1 MTRTSK
7 RGGSPSSSTP
17 RATDLIQ
24 DPETGEIL
32 GVQALANS
40 SELMNIRANKAVIMA
55 CGGYEYDETMKA
67 NYLRD
72 YPTNFYGWQYNT
84 GDGIRMTQKVGAGL
98 WHMNTQAG
106 SFNAWFPA
114 HGPMGFTVAAKGNG
128 WIYVDTAGKRF
139 YNESTASG
147 DDWDMALDNVNI
159 AGPQYARIPTFMV
172 FDEVTRKAGALGNTT
187 ISSTSIPTQLG
198 GSAYLWGTDN
208 SAEIANGWIIKGA
221 TSPADLA
228 NAINSATIASVPSG
242 AAPNTLASEMVFNI
256 DPNVLTTTINNFNN
270 YCAAGVDP
278 DFGRPATTL
287 QALKTPPYYAIALWP
302 GGPNTL
308 GGAIRNAQSQVC
320 DPDNNPIPRLYSA
333 GEFGSVWG
341 FLYPGRGNNS
351 ENIVFGR
358 IAGHNAAGENPWV

>member
-1 MTRTSK
+1 
-7 RGGSPSSSTP
+7 
-17 RATDLIQ
+17 
-24 DPETGEIL
+24 
-32 GVQALANS
+32 
-40 SELMNIRANKAVIMA
+40 
-55 CGGYEYDETMKA
+55 
-67 NYLRD
+67 
-72 YPTNFYGWQYNT
+72 
-84 GDGIRMTQKVGAGL
+84 
-98 WHMNTQAG
+98 
-106 SFNAWFPA
+106 
-114 HGPMGFTVAAKGNG
+114 
-128 WIYVDTAGKRF
+128 
-139 YNESTASG
+139 
-147 DDWDMALDNVNI
+147 
-159 AGPQYARIPTFMV
+159 
-172 FDEVTRKAGALGNTT
+172 
-187 ISSTSIPTQLG
+187 
-198 GSAYLWGTDN
+198 
-208 SAEIANGWIIKGA
+208 
-221 TSPADLA
+221 
-228 NAINSATIASVPSG
+228 
-242 AAPNTLASEMVFNI
+242 MVFNI